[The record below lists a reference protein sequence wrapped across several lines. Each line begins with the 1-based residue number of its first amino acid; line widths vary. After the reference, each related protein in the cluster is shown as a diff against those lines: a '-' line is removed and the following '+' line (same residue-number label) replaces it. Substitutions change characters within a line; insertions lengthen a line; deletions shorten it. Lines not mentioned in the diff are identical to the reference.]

1 MKFINNRIKFFR
13 LLLIG
18 IILLLFQINF
28 VLAQKLPTG
37 VNINSNSITESDYYI
52 RIEDVIYGRKYGT
65 ALTLD
70 AIKPKKNPN
79 GLGIIGIVSGGYYSS
94 HESIGPDFYKALID
108 RGYTIFAVVHG
119 SQPKY
124 QVPEIFQDLKR
135 SVRFIRYNAKTF
147 GIDPDRI
154 GVTGGSAGGNL
165 SLLLGTA
172 ADDGNPKSR
181 DPIDRMSCKVQA
193 VACFFPPTD
202 FLNWQGLKKLDI
214 LGVDKPFRPA
224 FQYCEM
230 NYELNIWQFATNE
243 ARIKELTKSI
253 SPIYFVDSSDAPT
266 FIMHGN
272 KDYLV
277 PLEQSE
283 AIISRFK
290 EAGVDAKLVIK
301 EGAGHGWKDMSKDM
315 ELFADWFDKYLKSKK

>member
-1 MKFINNRIKFFR
+1 MKTIHNQIKYFHILFF
-13 LLLIG
+13 G
-18 IILLLFQINF
+18 IVLQLFYADF
-28 VLAQKLPTG
+28 VFAQKLPIAI
-37 VNINSNSITESDYYI
+37 NINSNSITESDYYI

-70 AIKPKKNPN
+70 VIRPKKNPN
-79 GLGIIGIVSGGYYSS
+79 GLGIVGIVSGGYYSS

-108 RGYTIFAVVHG
+108 RGYTVFAVVHG

-124 QVPEIFQDLKR
+124 QVPEIFQDIKR
-135 SVRFIRYNAKTF
+135 AVRFIRYNAKAF
-147 GIDPDRI
+147 EIDSDRI

-172 ADDGNPKSR
+172 ADDGNPKSK

-202 FLNWQGLKKLDI
+202 FLNWQGLKKMHI

-224 FQYCEM
+224 FDYKEL
-230 NYELNIWQFATNE
+230 NSELNIWLSVTNE
-243 ARIKELTKSI
+243 NRIKELTRSI
-253 SPIYFVDSSDAPT
+253 SPIYFVDSTDAPT
-266 FIMHGN
+266 LIMHGN
-272 KDYLV
+272 QDKLV

-283 AIISRFK
+283 AIMQRFK

-301 EGAGHGWKDMSKDM
+301 EGAGHGWRDMSKDM